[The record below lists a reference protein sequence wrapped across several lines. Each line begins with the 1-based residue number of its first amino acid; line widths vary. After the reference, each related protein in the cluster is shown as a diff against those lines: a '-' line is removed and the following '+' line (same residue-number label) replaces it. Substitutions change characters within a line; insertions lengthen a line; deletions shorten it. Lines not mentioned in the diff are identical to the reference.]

1 MTSKL
6 KERII
11 TRLAELLGVELPVRE
26 TVVPAPPIE
35 YVATLEDD
43 PRHIY
48 VWITRPDASDNTMA
62 AIAED
67 LSRRNLKSMHL
78 FVRDI
83 ADVRRM
89 DFSEV
94 KQYLVPVIESYKEAG
109 WL

>member
-1 MTSKL
+1 MTTLRKKL
-6 KERII
+6 I
-11 TRLAELLGVELPVRE
+11 TRLAEILDVELPVSE
-26 TVVPAPPIE
+26 TIVPAPPIE

-48 VWITRPDASDNTMA
+48 VWVMRPDASDNTMA

-67 LSRRNLKSMHL
+67 LSRRNLKSLHL

-89 DFSEV
+89 EFGEV
-94 KQYLVPVIESYKEAG
+94 KQYLVPVIESYTEAG